1 MTFRNALFILLL
13 APSLVTGAELGK
25 LTVLSAVGEP
35 LRAEIEILSVQ
46 ANEAASLSA
55 RIPSHEAFWRANIEP
70 PALLRT
76 LRATVERRPNGRYVA
91 VLRSTDP
98 IVEPFVDIL
107 VELDSGSGAKQ
118 REYTFLVEERTTQ
131 TARST
136 PALRAPPIDPP
147 ATLPEDTRTS
157 SRLPLTRGAA
167 ASSDT
172 YTVRA
177 GDTLASI
184 ARSKQGGEVTSE
196 QMMVALYHANEAIFV
211 SSNMNRL
218 PAGAVLTVP
227 DADTARATN
236 PTEARNIV
244 RAHRAEF
251 DAYRNRLASSV
262 PDSQGTV
269 PGSTTVPIGTNSQ
282 PPAAPPPKVSPEDR
296 LRLSRGDE
304 SKAGS
309 AAGTAHEDDTVAMQ
323 QALNDARD
331 RLATLERNLDDMR
344 RLLALQSEQLA
355 QVREFAR
362 TSAPSSRDAAGRE
375 VPLRPPAAGGIATSS
390 APLVNVPA
398 NQQSGAMH
406 FARNYWPWF
415 ATAFFV
421 AFLAWIA
428 MPVKTARLWRK
439 QRRRRARQARRAA
452 EVMA

>member
-1 MTFRNALFILLL
+1 MTFRNVLFILLL

-55 RIPSHEAFWRANIEP
+55 RVPSPEAFWRANIEP

-91 VLRSTDP
+91 VLRTTDP

-107 VELDSGSGAKQ
+107 VELDSGFGAKQ

-131 TARST
+131 AARSA
-136 PALRAPPIDPP
+136 PASRAPPIDPP
-147 ATLPEDTRTS
+147 TAQPEDTRTP
-157 SRLPLTRGAA
+157 SRLPLARGAV
-167 ASSDT
+167 ASSDR

-177 GDTLASI
+177 GDTLANI
-184 ARSKQGGEVTSE
+184 ARSTQPGEVTSE
-196 QMMVALYHANEAIFV
+196 QMMVALYEANEAVFV
-211 SSNMNRL
+211 GSNMNRL

-236 PTEARNIV
+236 PTKARNIV

-269 PGSTTVPIGTNSQ
+269 PGSTTVPIGMTSQ
-282 PPAAPPPKVSPEDR
+282 PPAAPPKAAPEDR

-304 SKAGS
+304 SKAGT
-309 AAGTAHEDDTVAMQ
+309 AAGTAREDDTVAMQ

-375 VPLRPPAAGGIATSS
+375 VPPRPPAAGGIATSS
-390 APLVNVPA
+390 APLVHVPA
-398 NQQSGAMH
+398 NQQSGAMY
-406 FARNYWPWF
+406 FVRNYWPWF
-415 ATAFFV
+415 ATALFV

-452 EVMA
+452 EVIA